1 MRCKYLSDKDSIT
14 KEYMKQPDRFADLFN
29 GFCFGGEEK
38 LHPEEL
44 KDMDTTSIVLPYG
57 SNGAALPEQKARD
70 VLKLALKTDGKAAY
84 CILGVENQTEVHTAM
99 PIRNMLYDAMTLT
112 EQVVA
117 TAKSHKAAHN
127 HGNDKAEFLSGFHR
141 DDKVLPVITLVVY
154 WGADDWEAPVTLRE
168 MYPEDIDESILKYA
182 TDYKMNLIS
191 PAMMTDQQ
199 LDVFRSDLKAVLK
212 FIKHSKD
219 KAELANLVNNN
230 QDYKS
235 LDRLAAQTISVCSGQ
250 NFNFPVGEERIDVCK
265 AIDDMITDARNE
277 GLTKGRDEATNEG
290 MLNVIATVRDLNLGK
305 EVAAQQLAKRYPL
318 SQEAAVEFV
327 HHNW

>member
-1 MRCKYLSDKDSIT
+1 MSDKDSIT
-14 KEYMKQPDRFADLFN
+14 KKYIKQPDRFADLFN

-38 LHPEEL
+38 LQPEKL
-44 KDMDTTSIVLPYG
+44 RDMDTASVVLPYG
-57 SNGAALPEQKARD
+57 SDGAALPEQKARD
-70 VLKLALKTDGKAAY
+70 VLKLAVKTDGKAAY

-112 EQVVA
+112 EQVAA

-154 WGADDWEAPVTLRE
+154 WGADDWDAPVTLRE
-168 MYPEDIDESILKYA
+168 MYPEGVDESILKYA

-191 PAMMTDQQ
+191 PAKMTDQQ

-219 KAELANLVNNN
+219 KKELAALVNGN

-250 NFNFPVGEERIDVCK
+250 DFNFPVGEERIDVCK
-265 AIDDMITDARNE
+265 AIDDMVTDARNE
-277 GLTKGRDEATNEG
+277 GRSQGRDEATNEG
-290 MLNVIATVRDLNLGK
+290 MRNVIATVRDLNMGK
-305 EVAAQQLAKRYPL
+305 EVAIQQLEKRYTL
-318 SQEAAVEFV
+318 SQAAATSFV
-327 HHNW
+327 DSNW

>member
-1 MRCKYLSDKDSIT
+1 MRY
-14 KEYMKQPDRFADLFN
+14 N
-29 GFCFGGEEK
+29 
-38 LHPEEL
+38 
-44 KDMDTTSIVLPYG
+44 
-57 SNGAALPEQKARD
+57 
-70 VLKLALKTDGKAAY
+70 
-84 CILGVENQTEVHTAM
+84 
-99 PIRNMLYDAMTLT
+99 
-112 EQVVA
+112 
-117 TAKSHKAAHN
+117 AHN

-154 WGADDWEAPVTLRE
+154 WGADDWDAPVTLRE
-168 MYPEDIDESILKYA
+168 MYPEGVDESILKYA

-191 PAMMTDQQ
+191 PAKMTDRQ

-219 KAELANLVNNN
+219 KTELANLVNNN

-277 GLTKGRDEATNEG
+277 GVNEATNEG
-290 MLNVIATVRDLNLGK
+290 MRNVIATVKDLNLGK
-305 EVAAQQLAKRYPL
+305 DVAVQQLAKRYPL

>member
-154 WGADDWEAPVTLRE
+154 WGADDWDAPVTLRE
-168 MYPEDIDESILKYA
+168 MYPEDIDENILKYA
-182 TDYKMNLIS
+182 NDYKMNLIS

-219 KAELANLVNNN
+219 K
-230 QDYKS
+230 
-235 LDRLAAQTISVCSGQ
+235 T
-250 NFNFPVGEERIDVCK
+250 
-265 AIDDMITDARNE
+265 
-277 GLTKGRDEATNEG
+277 
-290 MLNVIATVRDLNLGK
+290 
-305 EVAAQQLAKRYPL
+305 
-318 SQEAAVEFV
+318 
-327 HHNW
+327 

>member
-44 KDMDTTSIVLPYG
+44 KDMDTASIVLPYG

-154 WGADDWEAPVTLRE
+154 WGADDWDAPVTLRE
-168 MYPEDIDESILKYA
+168 MYPEDIDENILKYA
-182 TDYKMNLIS
+182 IDYKMNLIS

-199 LDVFRSDLKAVLK
+199 LDVFQSDLKAVLK

-219 KAELANLVNNN
+219 KTELANLVNNN
-230 QDYKS
+230 RDYKS

-277 GLTKGRDEATNEG
+277 GVTEATNEG
-290 MLNVIATVRDLNLGK
+290 MRNVIATVKDLNLGK
-305 EVAAQQLAKRYPL
+305 DVAVQQLAKRYPL

>member
-1 MRCKYLSDKDSIT
+1 
-14 KEYMKQPDRFADLFN
+14 
-29 GFCFGGEEK
+29 
-38 LHPEEL
+38 
-44 KDMDTTSIVLPYG
+44 
-57 SNGAALPEQKARD
+57 
-70 VLKLALKTDGKAAY
+70 
-84 CILGVENQTEVHTAM
+84 
-99 PIRNMLYDAMTLT
+99 MLYDAMTLT

-154 WGADDWEAPVTLRE
+154 WGADDWDAPVTLRE
-168 MYPEDIDESILKYA
+168 MYPEDIDENILKYA

-219 KAELANLVNNN
+219 KTELANLVNNN

>member
-1 MRCKYLSDKDSIT
+1 MSDKDSIT

-38 LHPEEL
+38 LRPDEL

-57 SNGAALPEQKARD
+57 SDGAALPEQKARD

-154 WGADDWEAPVTLRE
+154 WGADEWEAPVTLRE
-168 MYPEDIDESILKYA
+168 MYPEGVDENILKYA

-191 PAMMTDQQ
+191 PAKMTDQQ

-212 FIKHSKD
+212 FIKHSRD
-219 KAELANLVNNN
+219 KVELANLVNNN

-277 GLTKGRDEATNEG
+277 AQDEG
-290 MLNVIATVRDLNLGK
+290 MKNVVATVRDLNLSK
-305 EVAAQQLAKRYPL
+305 EVAVQQLAKRYPL
-318 SQEAAVEFV
+318 SQEDAVEFV
-327 HHNW
+327 NHNW

>member
-1 MRCKYLSDKDSIT
+1 MSDKDSIT

-38 LHPEEL
+38 LRPDEL

-57 SNGAALPEQKARD
+57 SDGAALPEQKARD

-154 WGADDWEAPVTLRE
+154 WGADDWDAPVTLRE
-168 MYPEDIDESILKYA
+168 MYPEGVDEGILKYA

-191 PAMMTDQQ
+191 PAKMTDQQ

-212 FIKHSKD
+212 FIKHSRD
-219 KAELANLVNNN
+219 KVELANLVNNN

-277 GLTKGRDEATNEG
+277 AQDEG
-290 MLNVIATVRDLNLGK
+290 MKNVVATVRDLNLSK
-305 EVAAQQLAKRYPL
+305 EVAVQQLAKRYPL
-318 SQEAAVEFV
+318 SQEDAVEFV
-327 HHNW
+327 NHNW

>member
-1 MRCKYLSDKDSIT
+1 MSDKDSIT
-14 KEYMKQPDRFADLFN
+14 KKYIKQPDRFADLFN

-38 LHPEEL
+38 LQPEKL
-44 KDMDTTSIVLPYG
+44 RDMDTASVVMPYG
-57 SNGAALPEQKARD
+57 SDGAALPEQKARD
-70 VLKLALKTDGKAAY
+70 VLKLAVKTDGKAAY

-112 EQVVA
+112 EQVAA

-154 WGADDWEAPVTLRE
+154 WGADDWDAPVTLRE
-168 MYPEDIDESILKYA
+168 MYPEGVDESILKYA

-191 PAMMTDQQ
+191 PAKMTDQQ

-219 KAELANLVNNN
+219 KKELAALVNGN

-250 NFNFPVGEERIDVCK
+250 DFNFPVGEERIDVCK
-265 AIDDMITDARNE
+265 AIDDMVTDARNE
-277 GLTKGRDEATNEG
+277 GRSQGRDEATNEG
-290 MLNVIATVRDLNLGK
+290 MRNVIATVRDLNMGK
-305 EVAAQQLAKRYPL
+305 EVAIQQLEKRYTL
-318 SQEAAVEFV
+318 SQAAATSFV
-327 HHNW
+327 DSNW